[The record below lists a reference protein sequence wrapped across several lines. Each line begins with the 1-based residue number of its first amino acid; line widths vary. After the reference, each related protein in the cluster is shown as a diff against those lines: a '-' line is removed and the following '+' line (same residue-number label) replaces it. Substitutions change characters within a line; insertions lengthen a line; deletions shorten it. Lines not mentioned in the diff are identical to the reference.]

1 MLDCKLPPLHALEI
15 VVGPYLEGTD
25 QVVRFGDEARVYV
38 SPALWELM
46 KAATPDELQS
56 LMAGVCVV
64 NLPPLPSIHDPLPMA
79 TEPPPA
85 PDVDRMIRRAVMF
98 GLS

>member
-1 MLDCKLPPLHALEI
+1 MTDFNLPPLHALEI
-15 VVGPYLEGTD
+15 VVGPHLKGSKRA
-25 QVVRFGDEARVYV
+25 VRFGTEARVHV
-38 SPALWELM
+38 SPAMYDLIRHANAEEL
-46 KAATPDELQS
+46 KA
-56 LMAGVCVV
+56 LMGAIEIV
-64 NLPPLPSIHDPLPMA
+64 NLPPLPSIYDPLPMT